1 VLKIKDSG
9 SHFKQQNLMMGG
21 LKKDT
26 NYQNVTMEKGS
37 VKRDEKR
44 YLRQILMRNKQKT
57 LMLLHLYQT
66 NITLS
71 PKNY

>member
-9 SHFKQQNLMMGG
+9 SHFKQQNLMMGD